1 MIYTKEPANIFYMY
15 VSAARADRPDVVN
28 LARHNQLKRDIM
40 NGLGMYGEIVQT
52 GITGYFR
59 EAGQEVAT
67 EERTIKVA
75 CRTREECI
83 CLAQLV
89 CRAYQQDCALV
100 IKSQTHSA
108 ALMSCPEGLAYKA
121 ERLNGSLQQVDAPK
135 GECYSV
141 DANGAI
147 WEVV

>member
-1 MIYTKEPANIFYMY
+1 MIYTKEPANVFSMY
-15 VSAARADRPDVVN
+15 VSAACADRPDVVN

-59 EAGQEVAT
+59 EAGQDVAT

-83 CLAQLV
+83 NLTQLV

-141 DANGAI
+141 DANGII